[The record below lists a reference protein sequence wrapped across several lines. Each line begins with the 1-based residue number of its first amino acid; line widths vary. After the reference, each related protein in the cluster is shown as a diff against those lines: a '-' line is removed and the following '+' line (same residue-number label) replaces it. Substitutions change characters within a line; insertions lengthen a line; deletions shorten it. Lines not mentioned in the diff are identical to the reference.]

1 MATSAVVG
9 DKHTKDDRGVGLV
22 DYVDNSSDSNQEEEE
37 YIIPKKRARRDR
49 KMNAVIVLMI

>member
-9 DKHTKDDRGVGLV
+9 DKHIKDGRGVGLV

-37 YIIPKKRARRDR
+37 YIIPKKRAKRDR
-49 KMNAVIVLMI
+49 GMKGSL